1 MQMILF
7 LNYKLPTESLLSSLR
22 FPSGIFNLPFAKAFL
37 VSAIEDG
44 RKTTKWKPHD
54 E

>member
-1 MQMILF
+1 MILF
-7 LNYKLPTESLLSSLR
+7 LNYILPKESLLSSLR
-22 FPSGIFNLPFAKAFL
+22 YPSGIFNLPFAKGFL

-44 RKTTKWKPHD
+44 RKTTQWKPHD